1 MVAPGSSLAQSYNWL
16 QLEWM
21 ATIHWLPGLHT
32 WTGCS
37 CCHVTVPQGLL
48 WAAVNCLAVLVMLGC
63 DELLGSANWWRP
75 DGSGV
80 VVIVIGKWIIDNCN
94 WIIQSYQDRDA
105 RSLPLSWKKKLCK
118 HQAYAKWCILLEPWY
133 NTCSLITW
141 IAVAPTVETLNSRN
155 TDIAIIAFQCAQMWS
170 ESHFICKCFICK
182 CSWQAWEMFRRKLIW
197 LATLGESGLLLNQVI
212 K

>member
-32 WTGCS
+32 WTGRS

-118 HQAYAKWCILLEPWY
+118 HQAYAKWCILLEPWH

-141 IAVAPTVETLNSRN
+141 IAGAPTAQTLILLLLHSNVLKCGQSPKLYINAVGRPEGWLGKN
-155 TDIAIIAFQCAQMWS
+155 WS
-170 ESHFICKCFICK
+170 DLPDLEK
-182 CSWQAWEMFRRKLIW
+182 
-197 LATLGESGLLLNQVI
+197 SGLLLNQVI